1 MITRKSEAIR
11 SLCPNAW
18 FKVRENKDVT
28 WIDMKGDSTPSESAI
43 TAEIT
48 RLDKVYED
56 NKYQRDRAAEY
67 PDWKSQLDYIYH
79 HGVAKWKTDIVQ
91 PVKDKYPKN

>member
-1 MITRKSEAIR
+1 MIITRKSEAIR

-43 TAEIT
+43 TAE
-48 RLDKVYED
+48 
-56 NKYQRDRAAEY
+56 
-67 PDWKSQLDYIYH
+67 
-79 HGVAKWKTDIVQ
+79 
-91 PVKDKYPKN
+91 